1 MSFRVRQRAVITTSE
16 ARWCGRWLLKME
28 AGNGDRLWSLK
39 KVGTDSPLNL
49 QKKHN
54 PTNNLILTQ

>member
-1 MSFRVRQRAVITTSE
+1 MTSE
-16 ARWCGRWLLKME
+16 ARWCGHWLLKME